1 MSGETAFRGWPSLSP
16 QNDRSKDRV
25 TKPCS
30 AIFVAYRFALCS
42 FTAPIGCPT
51 TIAGLFPFRL
61 RLLGAKRF
69 PTTFIWYWFLKLTFS
84 TVTFSLT

>member
-1 MSGETAFRGWPSLSP
+1 LRGRPSLSP
-16 QNDRSKDRV
+16 QNDRSIERV

-51 TIAGLFPFRL
+51 TIAACLAL
-61 RLLGAKRF
+61 RSRFLGMKRV
-69 PTTFIWYWFLKLTFS
+69 PATFMRY
-84 TVTFSLT
+84 